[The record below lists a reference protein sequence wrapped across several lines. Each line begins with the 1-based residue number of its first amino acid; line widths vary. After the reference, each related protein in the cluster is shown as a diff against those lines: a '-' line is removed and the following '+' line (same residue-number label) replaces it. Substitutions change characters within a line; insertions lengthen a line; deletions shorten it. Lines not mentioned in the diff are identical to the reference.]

1 MIKIINK
8 RAYAK
13 LNDVEKGEIVLRNGK
28 VFEKVVIENNNYILD
43 FKKYMLFPEDDK
55 IYELCDAE
63 WTVIEESIEDMESG
77 KVIIDEDKT
86 YVFCKM
92 NESDVL
98 VCLEDG
104 TGKFID
110 SIDNKPSNLT
120 VEITIY

>member
-13 LNDVEKGEIVLRNGK
+13 LNDVEKGEIILRNGK
-28 VFEKVVIENNNYILD
+28 AFEKVIIENNNYILD

-55 IYELCDAE
+55 TYELCDAE
-63 WTVIEESIEDMESG
+63 WTVIEESVEDTENG

-92 NESDVL
+92 NERDVL

-104 TGKFID
+104 TGKFMDNID
-110 SIDNKPSNLT
+110 KLPSNLI